1 MPPTLPC
8 RLRQSH
14 NMETSNWKVKTLL
27 PTDNPAEW
35 DSFVDH
41 SPQGCIFCKSW
52 WLEAVAPDAW
62 QVVVVRGS
70 QGILAGMPFATA
82 RVHGGLEIR
91 MPQLTQTL
99 GPLFAQPT
107 GDKYTVNLSTEME
120 LLKRLI
126 DSLPPF
132 RQMKQNCHYRF
143 MNWLPYYW
151 ASFSQTTR
159 YTYILDNLTNIGQVW
174 DGMESTTRGKIRKA
188 EKSGIRIVETQD
200 IDQFLILNRKTFERQ
215 GKGLPYP
222 VELVHRLDRVCATH
236 NARRIYLAQD
246 EQGRTHSAL
255 YVVFDQTCMYN
266 LMQGGDPDLR
276 SSGANLL
283 AMWHSIQFA
292 STVTQRYDFEG
303 SMLPNVEPVFR
314 SFGSVQKPYFVLSK
328 DNRGWLAKC
337 IAIAQTT

>member
-1 MPPTLPC
+1 
-8 RLRQSH
+8 
-14 NMETSNWKVKTLL
+14 METTHWTVDFLL
-27 PTDNPAEW
+27 PTQDHLEW
-35 DSFVDH
+35 DRFVDH

-52 WLEAVAPDAW
+52 WLEAAAPGAW

-70 QGILAGMPFATA
+70 QGILAGLPFTTA
-82 RVHGGLEIR
+82 RVRGGLEIR

-99 GPLFAQPT
+99 GPLFAPPT
-107 GDKYTVNLSTEME
+107 GDKYTANLSTEME
-120 LLKRLI
+120 LLKRLV
-126 DSLPPF
+126 DGLPSF
-132 RQMKQNCHYRF
+132 RRASIRCHPNLT
-143 MNWLPYYW
+143 NWLPFYW
-151 ASFSQTTR
+151 AGFNQTSR
-159 YTYILDNLTNIGQVW
+159 FTYSLEDLASLDQVW
-174 DGMESTTRGKIRKA
+174 QGMESTTRGKIRKA
-188 EKSGIRIVETQD
+188 EKSGIRIVETLD
-200 IDQFLILNRKTFERQ
+200 IDQFLTLNRKTFERQ